1 MHWGT
6 FILSDEPILEPKEW
20 LKNSNK
26 KENLDFVTVKPG
38 ELIELSFEF

>member
-20 LKNSNK
+20 LKKSSKEK
-26 KENLDFVTVKPG
+26 KLDFITVKPG
-38 ELIELSFEF
+38 ELIDFSIEF